1 VKPSRADI
9 PVPYEEDEQKAVM
22 KWAEVQGL
30 NVPALRLLHHIPNG
44 SSKLPIGLAKK
55 LKSLGLKAGV
65 PDLCLPVAAQ
75 GFHALYVEMKRVKGS
90 TTSEE
95 QKSWHAAL
103 RERGNR
109 VEVCKGA
116 GEAIAVIRDYLGM
129 HGQREQPAPASPALD
144 HWRAVAGA
152 EG

>member
-1 VKPSRADI
+1 VKPARVKA
-9 PVPYEEDEQKAVM
+9 PVPLEHEEQVDVM
-22 KWAEVQGL
+22 KWAEIQGM
-30 NVPALRLLHHIPNG
+30 NVPALRLLFAIPNG
-44 SSKLPIGLAKK
+44 GYRLPIGLAKK
-55 LKSLGLKAGV
+55 MQRAGLKAGV
-65 PDLCLPVAAQ
+65 PDLCLPVPSGQFA
-75 GFHALYVEMKRVKGS
+75 ALYVEMKRVKGS

-95 QKSWHAAL
+95 QESWHAAL

-109 VEVCKGA
+109 VEICRGA

-129 HGQREQPAPASPALD
+129 HGQREKPASPALD